1 MKTQKNIEKT
11 SDTRQGNGLNSNQE
25 KSLEISQRSRMRINL
40 GQSQLIGFVSFL
52 IVWEICHL
60 LLKTNTIPSP
70 VEAMQQVIS
79 TPYILV
85 QHCGASILRVG
96 AAVIIA
102 LIPAVPI
109 GILLG
114 VNNTCKRLFS
124 PLLYFIYPIP
134 KVAFLPVFMILFG
147 LGNTSKI
154 TLVTWIIIF
163 QIILSVRDG
172 VERIEAVNFKVMDSF
187 CASTFQKYR
196 YLIIPAI
203 LPQIFSG
210 LRISIG
216 ISLAS
221 LFYAENYATK
231 YGIGYYIISAWTRMD
246 YIEMFA
252 GIMMLG
258 FVGILL
264 FKILDLLELLCT
276 PWIKRNRGS

>member
-1 MKTQKNIEKT
+1 MKTQKSLDKT
-11 SDTRQGNGLNSNQE
+11 FEIRQGKRLS
-25 KSLEISQRSRMRINL
+25 KKF
-40 GQSQLIGFVSFL
+40 GQSQLLGFISFL

-70 VEAMQQVIS
+70 LETVEQVVR
-79 TPYILV
+79 TPLILL

-96 AAVIIA
+96 AAIIIA

-114 VNNTCKRLFS
+114 VNDTCKRLFS

-134 KVAFLPVFMILFG
+134 KVAFLPVLMILFG

-187 CASTFQKYR
+187 CASTVQKYR

-246 YIEMFA
+246 YVEMFA

-264 FKILDLLELLCT
+264 FKIIDLLELLCT
-276 PWIKRNRGS
+276 PWVKR